1 MITLPKR
8 QEVYMKYSM
17 RRQFAIMFIMLITGT
32 ILLCFTLNSTLL
44 SKYYINNKKNALV
57 KAYYSINRAS
67 MEGDITTEEYDIEL
81 QKICEKYNIHVLVAD
96 GESETVK
103 ASMNDPQSAINH
115 LFDNIFRGVDE
126 SKLLLSTDNY
136 KMQFVTDYRTQ
147 TGYLEM
153 WGVLDNGYFFLLR
166 SALESIQESVKISNR
181 FLAYVGLG
189 AVVVSALLVIW
200 LSNRITKPIL
210 ELADISERMKHL
222 DFEAKYTGKEKT
234 EISVLGNNINELSE
248 TLETTISELKTANNE
263 LLKDLEKK
271 DKIDEMRKE
280 FLSNVSHELKTPLT
294 AISGYAELLQGGMVS
309 EDQKQH
315 FYQEIIKNSDRLL
328 ALINDIIR
336 LSELDRSE
344 KEPQF
349 SEFDLY
355 DAVNEFMEGLKV
367 GAAGKNISLEFSGEH
382 CMIRGNKDMIRELT
396 ENLVQ
401 NGIRYNNPGGKV
413 VVRVIKKDRPVLIV
427 KDDGIGIPASDQER
441 VFERFYRVDK
451 SRSKATGGTG
461 LGLAIVKHIVEL
473 HDAKILLDSAPG
485 VGTTIEVVF

>member
-1 MITLPKR
+1 MKKKINTRMIGIAVLAIVITMIGITSIFYGLFTNQVKR
-8 QEVYMKYSM
+8 D
-17 RRQFAIMFIMLITGT
+17 
-32 ILLCFTLNSTLL
+32 L
-44 SKYYINNKKNALV
+44 SV
-57 KAYYSINRAS
+57 
-67 MEGDITTEEYDIEL
+67 
-81 QKICEKYNIHVLVAD
+81 
-96 GESETVK
+96 
-103 ASMNDPQSAINH
+103 SA
-115 LFDNIFRGVDE
+115 
-126 SKLLLSTDNY
+126 KLLKDTHYFESVNEDTEKIDLSTD
-136 KMQFVTDYRTQ
+136 MDDLRVTWVASDGTVLYDNDTDALA
-147 TGYLEM
+147 LENHLDRPEIRDAFLHGEGESVRRSDTM
-153 WGVLDNGYFFLLR
+153 NRNTFYYAILLDNQTVLR
-166 SALESIQESVKISNR
+166 VATDTESIW
-181 FLAYVGLG
+181 
-189 AVVVSALLVIW
+189 AVFVSATPLALLLILGIMSICFV
-200 LSNRITKPIL
+200 LSTMLTRQLIKPI
-210 ELADISERMKHL
+210 
-222 DFEAKYTGKEKT
+222 EAMGEHI
-234 EISVLGNNINELSE
+234 EDAG
-248 TLETTISELKTANNE
+248 LETPYKELEPFANTIRNQHMDILSAAKARQDFTA
-263 LLKDLEKK
+263 
-271 DKIDEMRKE
+271 
-280 FLSNVSHELKTPLT
+280 NVSHELKTPLT
-294 AISGYAELLQGGMVS
+294 AISGYAELLQSGMVS

-315 FYQEIIKNSDRLL
+315 FYQEIIKNSNRLL

-367 GAAGKNISLEFSGEH
+367 GAAGKDISLEFSGEH
-382 CMIRGNKDMIRELT
+382 CIIRGNKDMIRELT

-413 VVRVIKKDRPVLIV
+413 IVRVIKKDRPVLIV